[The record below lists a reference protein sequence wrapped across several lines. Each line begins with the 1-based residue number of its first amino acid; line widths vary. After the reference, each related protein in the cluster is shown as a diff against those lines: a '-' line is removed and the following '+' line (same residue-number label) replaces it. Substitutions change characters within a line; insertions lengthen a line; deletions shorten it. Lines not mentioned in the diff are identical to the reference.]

1 MNVIGTERGGE
12 PDPASSLLL
21 GWQLHEADERC
32 AGAEARL
39 GGIRS
44 LLAEIAP
51 EVVDVVPEAPQRWR
65 SRAATAYA
73 ARLHTLRSRLAAAL
87 AELHEAEAAAWRELV
102 AEQEER
108 ERLRWLVQGGGAV
121 VERTG
126 PGP

>member
-1 MNVIGTERGGE
+1 MNVIGTARGGE
-12 PDPASSLLL
+12 PESASSLVL
-21 GWQLHEADERC
+21 GWQLQAADERC
-32 AGAEARL
+32 ATAEARL
-39 GGIRS
+39 GGIRA
-44 LLAEIAP
+44 LLADMAP
-51 EVVDVVPEAPQRWR
+51 DVVDALPEAPESWR

-73 ARLHTLRSRLAAAL
+73 ERLHALRSRLVAAL